1 MHPGQRKS
9 FPEGSQVIRQAG
21 AASHV
26 EESHHGL
33 RLMIKAGMWQ
43 AGARPDLSAELL
55 EKYHMAFWCNHH
67 LEPGLP
73 LDSWECLL
81 PICCSLS
88 WGFDSSGGKVSESAQ
103 TRHKKSMSERTLYC
117 SGVCAESLHKECGSS
132 KEKATN
138 SAWECQE

>member
-33 RLMIKAGMWQ
+33 WLMIKAGMWQ
-43 AGARPDLSAELL
+43 AGARLDLSAELL
-55 EKYHMAFWCNHH
+55 EKYHMAFGCNHH

-81 PICCSLS
+81 PICCCLGALIHLGEKFQSLHRPS
-88 WGFDSSGGKVSESAQ
+88 
-103 TRHKKSMSERTLYC
+103 TKSMSERRTLYC

-132 KEKATN
+132 REKATN